1 MHTIALKPKIIVVAA
16 HPLTINTFL
25 RALTLRISQ
34 WAEIYIIANFNEDDF
49 IHSDIR
55 NNASIICVPIQRII
69 SPRLD
74 IYALVQ
80 ILYWI
85 IRIRPACV
93 ISATPKAGF
102 IAQLASFILM
112 VRTRLHIFTGQVW
125 ANKNGFSKF
134 FLKSIDALT
143 GKFTTMN
150 LVDGNAQQKFLVNQR
165 VLSYKK
171 SRVTGY
177 GSVSGVDTS
186 RFKFNSKFRNDLRSK
201 YNIPESSKVIIYLGR
216 LDSDKGIMDLVNAF
230 STYVLPKHPDTFLF
244 IVGFP
249 EDYSLISSLLFA
261 KVDLGL
267 HLQLIGPT
275 RDPEKYMSFADIFC
289 LPSYREGLN
298 VTLLEAAACELLCIS
313 TDIYGT
319 HDALI
324 DESTG
329 LKYQPGSVI
338 DLGSQINRLISDTS
352 LSKKLKANAFSRVKR
367 LYDSNVVSELFSR
380 FIFENVCDVDSAH
393 ENNKYL

>member
-1 MHTIALKPKIIVVAA
+1 MKPKIIVVAA

-25 RALTLRISQ
+25 RALILRISQ
-34 WAEIYIIANFNEDDF
+34 WAEIYIIANFRQDDF
-49 IHSDIR
+49 IHEDIR
-55 NNASIICVPIQRII
+55 NNASIISVPIQRVIA
-69 SPRLD
+69 PWLD
-74 IYALVQ
+74 LCALAQ

-102 IAQLASFILM
+102 IAQLASFLLI
-112 VRTRLHIFTGQVW
+112 VKTRLHIFTGQVW
-125 ANKNGFSKF
+125 ANKKGFSKLL
-134 FLKSIDALT
+134 LKSIDTLT
-143 GKFTTMN
+143 GQFTTMN
-150 LVDGNAQQKFLVNQR
+150 LVDGNAQQKFLVNES

-186 RFKFNSKFRNDLRSK
+186 RFKFNSEFRKDIRSK
-201 YNIPESSKVIIYLGR
+201 YNISETSKVIIYLGR

-230 STYVLPKHPDTFLF
+230 SNYVLPKYPETFLF

-261 KVDLGL
+261 KVELGL

-275 RDPEKYMSFADIFC
+275 RYPEKYMSFADIFC

-329 LKYQPGSVI
+329 LKYYPGSVV
-338 DLGSQINRLISDTS
+338 DLGSQINRLISDPS
-352 LSKKLKANAFSRVKR
+352 LSERLRANAFSRVKR
-367 LYDSNVVSELFSR
+367 LYDSNVVSELFSE
-380 FIFENVCDVDSAH
+380 FIFENVLGGNSRL
-393 ENNKYL
+393 KK